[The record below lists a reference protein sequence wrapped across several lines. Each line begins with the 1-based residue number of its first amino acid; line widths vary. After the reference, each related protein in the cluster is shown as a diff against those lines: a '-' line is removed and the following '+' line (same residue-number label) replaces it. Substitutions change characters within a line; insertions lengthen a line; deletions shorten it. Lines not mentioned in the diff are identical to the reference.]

1 MGMAMAKQVIKSE
14 SQSKHFKDLTPAPQC
29 KLRCLMGI
37 RGEGEK
43 GSKRGGRREQGG
55 LRRRGAGGREA
66 LLIPL

>member
-37 RGEGEK
+37 RGEGRSEVK
-43 GSKRGGRREQGG
+43 GEGGKSREG
-55 LRRRGAGGREA
+55 
-66 LLIPL
+66 